1 MKLGNLTFDQSSVS
15 DVLELF
21 GKTVDKDGYIIE
33 KDHPEQKVLTKK
45 GEQIRLEEWAGV
57 VKGSE
62 SFVKSDVFSLI
73 ELAKDLD

>member
-1 MKLGNLTFDQSSVS
+1 MKLGNLTFDQSATS

-21 GKTVDKDGYIIE
+21 GKTIDKDRYIVE
-33 KDHPEQKVLTKK
+33 KDNPEQRVLTKK
-45 GEQIRLEEWAGV
+45 GEQIHIEEWAGV

-73 ELAKDLD
+73 ELAKDLE